1 MIIAIAKPPALIS
14 PLITP
19 LNIANHHSSI
29 LTSPSRLNSSR
40 RRRRFRPQASSLVL
54 PLLPFP
60 VDQVL
65 VPSEVKTL
73 HLYEARYIALLEES
87 LLQKNKLFVHFVLDP
102 VGLSSTSVEASF
114 AAKYG
119 CLVIIENVKRLEVGA
134 LVLIRGVGRVKVL
147 EFKQA
152 QPYLT
157 GEVSSLQDNVL
168 HKMTEIGSKVL
179 ELKEALHSLNSLE
192 IKLKAPGT
200 VSLQTQTTNS
210 LVWAEKQPT
219 LDCNADF
226 IPSLAERVSFA
237 ALQPISGASQSEL
250 FKLQREK
257 MIAMDATDTLE
268 RLKKSIQLAKDNI
281 SLLAAKLA
289 IQSLEMH

>member
-73 HLYEARYIALLEES
+73 HLYEARYIALLEE
-87 LLQKNKLFVHFVLDP
+87 
-102 VGLSSTSVEASF
+102 
-114 AAKYG
+114 
-119 CLVIIENVKRLEVGA
+119 VKRLEVGA